1 MVVKSN
7 GETTETKS
15 YSGANVLEAFLKA
28 ILQEEEKIKTTEKI
42 VPITMGQGDWEY
54 LNKATHCH
62 VCGNPPVVESFLF
75 QCLFTTPIRKNTAS
89 RRAKGA
95 ILETNQLGPNI
106 NVNHSTKWINE
117 LKTMKMIV
125 HTASSHCTAPTS
137 KAPWGT
143 TATWVE
149 NIAGRHILH
158 VIWKSG

>member
-42 VPITMGQGDWEY
+42 VPITMGQSDWEY

-62 VCGNPPVVESFLF
+62 VCGNPPGVESFLF

-89 RRAKGA
+89 RRAKRA

-106 NVNHSTKWINE
+106 NVNHSTK
-117 LKTMKMIV
+117 
-125 HTASSHCTAPTS
+125 
-137 KAPWGT
+137 
-143 TATWVE
+143 
-149 NIAGRHILH
+149 
-158 VIWKSG
+158 